1 LSNELEKG
9 VAPGEELGRGSEA
22 ALDDESG
29 GGAVETGRRGGAE
42 RRTTAHRR
50 PVAVVLISY
59 AYVCMY
65 VYIYISPSGPTDQN
79 RICNISSRYK
89 SKRENR
95 KQAQQKVQS
104 GVPF

>member
-50 PVAVVLISY
+50 PVAVV
-59 AYVCMY
+59 CMY
-65 VYIYISPSGPTDQN
+65 VYIYISIRPN
-79 RICNISSRYK
+79 RSK
-89 SKRENR
+89 SHM
-95 KQAQQKVQS
+95 
-104 GVPF
+104 